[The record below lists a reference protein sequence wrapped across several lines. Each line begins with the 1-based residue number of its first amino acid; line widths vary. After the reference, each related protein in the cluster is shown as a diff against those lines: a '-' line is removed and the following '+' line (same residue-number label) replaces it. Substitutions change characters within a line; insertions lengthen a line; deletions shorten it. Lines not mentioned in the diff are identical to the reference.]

1 MLELTYSPPEV
12 ARHFGVKPARV
23 LSWIR
28 SGHLKAIDLSDGKK
42 RSRFRITSSALKEF
56 EEVRAAIP
64 MKATRR
70 NKHRKPDLSR
80 FFGKN

>member
-1 MLELTYSPPEV
+1 MLELTFSPPEV
-12 ARHFGVKPARV
+12 AKHLGVKPARV

-28 SGHLKAIDLSDGKK
+28 SGHLRAIDLSEGKK
-42 RSRFRITSSALKEF
+42 RSRFRITASSLREF

-70 NKHRKPDLSR
+70 NKRRKPDLSR
-80 FFGKN
+80 FFGKH